1 MSTLQKLQ
9 GELLI
14 LPRRIYRG
22 WPWLKVRPGH
32 GGASHT
38 GVSHMGETSWTRP
51 LRSEVTLSREGSG
64 EKGPRASEAGGAE
77 NGRVF
82 CDFPLLA
89 TATAPSRAS
98 GPALRPTPG
107 SPRLSPQPEALGQRW
122 GAPGRQGPCTLTPGF
137 APTARPGRRSASE
150 ATCTAVCP
158 APASGPGLG
167 QLCDKQQAVLCHQAQ
182 TEVFPASPS

>member
-1 MSTLQKLQ
+1 
-9 GELLI
+9 
-14 LPRRIYRG
+14 
-22 WPWLKVRPGH
+22 
-32 GGASHT
+32 
-38 GVSHMGETSWTRP
+38 MGETSWTRP
-51 LRSEVTLSREGSG
+51 LRSEVALSREGSG

-89 TATAPSRAS
+89 MGRRTFPGLRPCPPAPPS

-107 SPRLSPQPEALGQRW
+107 SPRLSPKPEALEQRW
-122 GAPGRQGPCTLTPGF
+122 GAPGRQGPCALTPGF